1 MKNEYPTT
9 KEIIYLLG
17 MGSLLL
23 GSILMPGLGYAAGAI
38 ARVKRNSEWKR
49 SQKEWKKFNL
59 YLLKRNLKRLQNQ
72 KVIEVVGKDGQELI
86 KLTRKGYTKYLKFT
100 LEQLSLDGKRWD
112 GKWRIVIYDI
122 SKFKKSQTNA
132 FRYILRYINFLPL
145 QKSVYLTPYPCEE
158 QITYLREY
166 FDIGNEVLLIR
177 ADKIENEEIYRQYFG
192 L

>member
-122 SKFKKSQTNA
+122 
-132 FRYILRYINFLPL
+132 
-145 QKSVYLTPYPCEE
+145 
-158 QITYLREY
+158 
-166 FDIGNEVLLIR
+166 
-177 ADKIENEEIYRQYFG
+177 
-192 L
+192 